1 MSEYFNQPYFNPD
14 LLDTA
19 IVKKIVGLIKQERS
33 QKLEFYRS
41 FKTIIPTLR
50 ILNFPVMKF

>member
-19 IVKKIVGLIKQERS
+19 KAKKKKFEGLIKQERS
-33 QKLEFYRS
+33 QKLEF
-41 FKTIIPTLR
+41 
-50 ILNFPVMKF
+50 

>member
-19 IVKKIVGLIKQERS
+19 KAKKIVGLIKQERS

-41 FKTIIPTLR
+41 FKTIITLLR
-50 ILNFPVMKF
+50 IL